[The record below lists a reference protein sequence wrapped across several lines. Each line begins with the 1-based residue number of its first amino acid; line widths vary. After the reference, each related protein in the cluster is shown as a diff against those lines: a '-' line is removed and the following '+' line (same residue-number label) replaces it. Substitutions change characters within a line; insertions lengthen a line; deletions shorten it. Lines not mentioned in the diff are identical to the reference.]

1 MQTEFKENVELNN
14 PYFELLAEIGMT
26 KHPQGIDATLEMVE
40 KCNIKKRIN
49 IFWILVV
56 ESAQL
61 HVF

>member
-1 MQTEFKENVELNN
+1 MQTELKENLELNN

-26 KHPQGIDATLEMVE
+26 KHPGGLDATLEMVE
-40 KCNIKKRIN
+40 KCNIKKIN